1 MGGPVPGGFTPYS
14 ATFVSAEQGW
24 VLGSAPC
31 GQPPCTSIVRTRDGG
46 ASWRG
51 IPAPQASLAPPG
63 DERGGVTTL
72 RFADPLNGWAAG
84 NGLYATH
91 DGGASW
97 HQVAAGPAGGVIT
110 ALGTGGGMVY
120 ASLSRCPA
128 AGGTPCSPSTV
139 VYAASV
145 GSDQWSAVSPT
156 LPGGGERGM
165 VVQGAD
171 WYLPLPGGIYHGHGN
186 AAPTPLPNP
195 CPQYPSNPETPA
207 VAVADAEHLDA
218 MCASGGAAGSA
229 SYQLFGT
236 TDGGQ
241 HWTKA
246 GPTHMEASGLFGLAD
261 NGRGVLLVATASGGS
276 EILRS
281 TDDGTTWPMRRS
293 RPPAVVSDGP
303 TSASPPAPK
312 ASSCSSTPRS
322 TSATTPA
329 TPGPPCISENET
341 APPEAAVGQGIG
353 RTGTGCNSSLL
364 LPVPGWALTV
374 PPPADR
380 MGTI

>member
-63 DERGGVTTL
+63 DERGGLTTL

-84 NGLYATH
+84 NGLYTTH

-97 HQVAAGPAGGVIT
+97 HRVALGPTGSVIT

-281 TDDGTTWPMRRS
+281 TDDGTTLANAAIKTAGGGIGWT
-293 RPPAVVSDGP
+293 DLGF
-303 TSASPPAPK
+303 
-312 ASSCSSTPRS
+312 
-322 TSATTPA
+322 TTR
-329 TPGPPCISENET
+329 T
-341 APPEAAVGQGIG
+341 QGIVVLQHTALYLSHD
-353 RTGTGCNSSLL
+353 TGNSWT
-364 LPVPGWALTV
+364 PVHF
-374 PPPADR
+374 
-380 MGTI
+380 